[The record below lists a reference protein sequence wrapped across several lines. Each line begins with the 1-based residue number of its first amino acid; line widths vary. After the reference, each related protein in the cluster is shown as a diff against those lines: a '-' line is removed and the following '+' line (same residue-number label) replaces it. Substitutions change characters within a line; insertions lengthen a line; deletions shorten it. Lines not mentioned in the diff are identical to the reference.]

1 MKGKIV
7 AGIGLLIVIIVGV
20 IVATVPSVREEAI
33 TMIVRSNCPADSCHD
48 IGTVIENSCFF
59 TGETK
64 ECEFVVEVEGNKI
77 IDISETDFAYTV
89 SGDDILC
96 VIETGGFG
104 GAIDDPRLL
113 CFDKDRYLKSKWIK
127 TEENI
132 GLSKIVTFT
141 IVGGLTSDEHFS
153 AVCLGELEGISA
165 VA

>member
-7 AGIGLLIVIIVGV
+7 AGIGLLLVIIVGV

-33 TMIVRSNCPADSCHD
+33 MMIAGCPADSCHD
-48 IGTVIENSCFF
+48 RGTVIENSCFI

-64 ECEFVVEVEGNKI
+64 ECEYVVEVEGNKI
-77 IDISETDFAYTV
+77 VNISESDLAYTV
-89 SGDDILC
+89 SGDDIICSL
-96 VIETGGFG
+96 EHDGLGGTVP
-104 GAIDDPRLL
+104 DPRLT
-113 CFDKDRYLKSKWIK
+113 CFDSVFLEKSKWIK
-127 TEENI
+127 TEESI

-153 AVCLGELEGISA
+153 AVCRGELEGICA